1 MKRTLF
7 TLLALAAL
15 GLPAAAEPAKPA
27 TPAEA
32 AEFFEKRVRP
42 VLVENC
48 QACHGDKKQRGGL
61 RLDSRAALLKGGE
74 NGPAVAPGDPGKSRL
89 IQAVRHAGDLKMP
102 PKKQLPAEAVE
113 ALAAWVK
120 MGAPW
125 PETPQAAQGDP
136 LSPAAARDRH
146 WAFRPV
152 RKPVLPAVR
161 HEGWV
166 RTPVDRF
173 ILARLEEKGHRP
185 APPADRRTLLRR
197 ITFDLIGLPPTPEEV
212 DAFLNDPS
220 PDAYEKVVDRLL
232 ASPHYGERWGRHWL
246 DVARYADTKGY
257 VFTDE
262 RRFPFSYTYRDWVIR
277 SLNEDLPYDQ
287 FVLQQLAADQLLPLT
302 LSSPPAA
309 GGEGRVGG
317 DDKRSLAAMG
327 FLTLGRR
334 FLNNPHDIIDDR
346 IDVVCRGLMG
356 LTVACA
362 RCHDHKY
369 DPISQKDYY
378 ALYGVFASSVEPKEL
393 PVLME
398 PTPSPAYR
406 AYEKELA
413 VLQKA
418 VDDYREA
425 HKAEL
430 AARNR
435 KHRDELRRLQKKVD
449 QLRVTHPGAP
459 PQAMVL
465 VD

>member
-1 MKRTLF
+1 RAMKRTLF

-161 HEGWV
+161 HEGWS
-166 RTPVDRF
+166 
-173 ILARLEEKGHRP
+173 ARRWTASSWPGWRRRAT
-185 APPADRRTLLRR
+185 APPRR
-197 ITFDLIGLPPTPEEV
+197 PT
-212 DAFLNDPS
+212 A
-220 PDAYEKVVDRLL
+220 ARCCA
-232 ASPHYGERWGRHWL
+232 ASPSTSSACRRRRRRW
-246 DVARYADTKGY
+246 
-257 VFTDE
+257 
-262 RRFPFSYTYRDWVIR
+262 
-277 SLNEDLPYDQ
+277 
-287 FVLQQLAADQLLPLT
+287 
-302 LSSPPAA
+302 
-309 GGEGRVGG
+309 
-317 DDKRSLAAMG
+317 
-327 FLTLGRR
+327 
-334 FLNNPHDIIDDR
+334 
-346 IDVVCRGLMG
+346 
-356 LTVACA
+356 
-362 RCHDHKY
+362 
-369 DPISQKDYY
+369 
-378 ALYGVFASSVEPKEL
+378 
-393 PVLME
+393 
-398 PTPSPAYR
+398 TPS
-406 AYEKELA
+406 
-413 VLQKA
+413 
-418 VDDYREA
+418 
-425 HKAEL
+425 
-430 AARNR
+430 
-435 KHRDELRRLQKKVD
+435 
-449 QLRVTHPGAP
+449 
-459 PQAMVL
+459 
-465 VD
+465 